1 MVGFSFLE
9 QYLQIDFYIERQSPQ
24 KLDMKNLILFF
35 LLCTVTL
42 VSAQQKAYGD
52 GEWFKFRI
60 HYGFVTAGYA
70 TLEVDNAI
78 LNDKEVYHIKGEGVT
93 TGMSKF
99 FFKVEDY
106 YDSYVD
112 KKKDIPYKFVRKI
125 DEGGHTKDIEIDF
138 DHTSGKALVHNK
150 KHQTKE
156 LVNFPKDAQDMVS
169 AFYYLRNNL
178 DTKNIKVGETVNMDM
193 FFDEESYKF
202 KLKFLGREEL
212 KTEFGKIPTLKF
224 RPYVQAGRVF
234 KEKESLTV
242 WVTDD
247 DNKMPVLIKAD
258 LVVGSLKASL
268 VQFKGLRHSFR
279 IVVD

>member
-1 MVGFSFLE
+1 
-9 QYLQIDFYIERQSPQ
+9 
-24 KLDMKNLILFF
+24 MKNLITCF
-35 LLCTVTL
+35 LIFAVTC
-42 VSAQQKAYGD
+42 VAAQQKAYGD
-52 GEWFKFRI
+52 GEWFQFRI
-60 HYGFVTAGYA
+60 HYGIVTAGYA
-70 TLEVDNAI
+70 TLQVDDAI
-78 LNDKEVYHIKGEGVT
+78 LNGKEVYHIKGEGVT

-106 YDSYVD
+106 YESYVD
-112 KKKDIPYKFVRKI
+112 KKKDIPYKFIRKI
-125 DEGGHTKDIEIDF
+125 DEGGHTKDVEIDF
-138 DHTSGKALVHNK
+138 DHNSGKALVHNK
-150 KHQTKE
+150 KHQTKK
-156 LVNFPKDAQDMVS
+156 LIDFPKQAQDMVS

-193 FFDEESYKF
+193 FFDDESYKF
-202 KLKFLGREEL
+202 KLKFIGREEL
-212 KTEFGKIPTLKF
+212 RTEFGTVATLKF

-247 DNKMPVLIKAD
+247 ENKMPLLIKAD
-258 LVVGSLKASL
+258 LAVGSLKASL